1 MIFSHMQK
9 PLGMRYM
16 LIGKG
21 ICVRRVPVGTSWLCP
36 YCRATVDKIFVT
48 LTASCSSIE
57 PKGIV
62 NVRRPIPK
70 TCARVN
76 RIRRTKN
83 VKGEAPYLFRV
94 NFSSVKRYARM
105 VASIVKNP
113 WK

>member
-1 MIFSHMQK
+1 
-9 PLGMRYM
+9 MRETR
-16 LIGKG
+16 IGKR
-21 ICVRRVPVGTSWLCP
+21 ICVHRVPLDTTLFCP
-36 YCRATVDKIFVT
+36 YCCATVDTAIVA

-76 RIRRTKN
+76 RIRRTQN
-83 VKGEAPYLFRV
+83 AKGETPYLFGV
-94 NFSSVKRYARM
+94 SFSSVKRYARM
-105 VASIVKNP
+105 VASIIKNP